1 MELLPQM
8 TLITEEQKQRFKEV
22 GDQTD
27 VENPLVIARLFVPGG
42 YLRWHV
48 VEYYPETQGIYAY
61 VTGAYEEWVAVC
73 IADLEN
79 MKLPGTLKVERDKLF
94 KETRF
99 DTLVANN
106 FVIDYSE
113 QNDEPKTLHA

>member
-1 MELLPQM
+1 MNPLSQM
-8 TLITEEQKQRFKEV
+8 TLITDELKQRFKEV

-48 VEYYPETQGIYAY
+48 IEYYPKTHSIYAY
-61 VTGAYEEWVAVC
+61 VTGAYEEWVAVR
-73 IADLEN
+73 ISDLQN
-79 MKLPGTLKVERDKLF
+79 MELPAFLSVERDRAF

-99 DTLVANN
+99 DTLKANN
-106 FVIDYSE
+106 FVIDYSNE
-113 QNDEPKTLHA
+113 NH

>member
-8 TLITEEQKQRFKEV
+8 TLITDELKQRFNEV
-22 GDQTD
+22 GDQME

-48 VEYYPETQGIYAY
+48 VEYYPETHAIYGY
-61 VTGAYEEWVAVC
+61 VTGIYEEWVAVR

-79 MKLPGTLKVERDKLF
+79 MELPSFLKVERDRAF

-106 FVIDYSE
+106 FVVDY
-113 QNDEPKTLHA
+113 NN